1 MKPAPVTANEMKA
14 ALTELLLVA
23 AGFIHGRPDAT
34 AKRRLSETIARATPL
49 LKAEVVTDSLDP
61 KAPAALV
68 ARYIEADGDWHAL
81 VEAVND
87 HAAIACARRYRREN
101 ATKTAEQT
109 SVRH

>member
-1 MKPAPVTANEMKA
+1 MKPAPVTATEMKA

-23 AGFIHGRPDAT
+23 AGFIHGRPDAA
-34 AKRRLSETIARATPL
+34 AKRRLSAAIARAVPL
-49 LKAEVVTDSLDP
+49 LKAAVIADSLDP
-61 KAPAALV
+61 KDAAALV
-68 ARYIEADGDWHAL
+68 ARYIEADGDWSVL